1 MKLVVRGVRYIVTKV
16 LIKLINANRRD
27 SFILKLVVR
36 VLRYIA
42 KLVLTKYIN
51 EMEIKPDNVFVK
63 LVERCLHWN
72 VSLVKFKE
80 MQTNRITLLQRYL
93 VLISSPM
100 NYTQPDNVIATLF
113 LIKLINEMQTNLTM
127 LLWNLL

>member
-63 LVERCLHWN
+63 LVERCLH
-72 VSLVKFKE
+72 
-80 MQTNRITLLQRYL
+80 
-93 VLISSPM
+93 
-100 NYTQPDNVIATLF
+100 
-113 LIKLINEMQTNLTM
+113 
-127 LLWNLL
+127 